1 MHLFTPLFRQFI
13 LLFSASAFL
22 LNTTDSL
29 AQAPSSVESI
39 YKEMLTQLP
48 NVSDYNISDDRGTP
62 TFIEF
67 TTNSLLKSKSDRLSL
82 IEKVYGLN
90 NLKQELAIAKR
101 TTLHNDILVEEY
113 NLTHNGYKVEHGI
126 IKVLSRN
133 DKVQTISGE
142 VYATLKPLNKSVN
155 LTEEEAKKAAK
166 KHIGATNYADDDLQD
181 IKYNSG
187 PISHQMV
194 RAIDRLNTE
203 YDPKAEL
210 VYVDDYRTKE
220 VDLKL
225 TYKFNIYG
233 TAPLSRDFVYVDVSN
248 GEVILKDAIIK
259 HGSGDTRYAGNK
271 SFPTT
276 QNAAGNFEL
285 SGNETISNVDVVTKS
300 VDGAGGGLPIS
311 LSQVYALA
319 VEIEDNND
327 NFTAAEHRPYVI
339 GPNAG
344 SGECTY
350 TPTTTMTGTECNE
363 ANNDDVA
370 LDAHWGASV
379 VARYWHEIH
388 NRHSYDDNGTPIQSF
403 VHYGD
408 AYDNAFWNG
417 SVMTY
422 GDGSYQGGT
431 NPAAS
436 NFAPL
441 TSLDVC
447 GHEIGHAVCQHT
459 ANLVYQRES
468 GAMNEG
474 FSDIWGAAIERY
486 VLDSVDSSLPYDQWG
501 IGEQID
507 ERDGGLPPGS
517 STSRALRWMDDP
529 KAEGNPDTYG
539 GTNWTNPECGEP
551 TLANDQCGV
560 HNNSG
565 VLNKWF
571 YLLVEGSGQQFS
583 PGVSKALAD
592 DSKNDIGDI
601 YSVVGLGFTDA
612 EKIAYL
618 AETIMTPNS
627 KFADARTASIIASR
641 ILFGPCSSHEESVRN
656 AWHAVGVGSQN
667 ANCAPVIGFNIF
679 ANSVST
685 SETGDALGC
694 SSDKEFTVSLFSA
707 SLTTAETVT
716 FSYTGNAVLGEDY
729 TTSATSLSFNG
740 TESKQI
746 VLTILDD
753 AVIEGPEQIIITGS
767 SPNFTTQFPVYTL
780 IIEDDEIIPTPGNA
794 VVTFLTEDFTA
805 TSIPTGWDTIN
816 NPVSVVKWDFDGQ
829 LTTTGKAY
837 VTDQPMF
844 GQPTYI
850 GADSDVILMTPQIN
864 ALGFTDIRVVF
875 DFKAGGEFDGEKF
888 DYGALVVTYDGG
900 ITFRELEVFHGLN
913 TGTTSE
919 GTYDLIIN
927 ELDNSIFNLGF
938 KWYNDELANGIHTF
952 DVDNVIIEGL
962 PIAIEGQLSDNTQ
975 ENVPATADIFFIS
988 DQDGELLAKIS
999 NASADLGCVEIR
1011 ISEEIGTGSD
1021 HSAFDAGLRSNKVY
1035 EVLPTNLTATY
1046 DLTLYYSDVEVD
1058 QWAVN
1063 PNTLNIITV
1072 FDSNIDNISA
1082 GLDITGTSDII
1093 VDDLIATKGY
1103 ITYTFTHQG
1112 ESTVT
1117 LTDIDCVSLLQ
1128 KDEMPVADGSYNG
1141 SIAVLSAGNVSS
1153 TSDVEYYGGN
1163 RVELQSGFEVNLGGK
1178 FLADIDDCPSK

>member
-1 MHLFTPLFRQFI
+1 MHYSHRNLRQLI
-13 LLFSASAFL
+13 LLLAVCSI
-22 LNTTDSL
+22 SL
-29 AQAPSSVESI
+29 SVSDTSAQAQSSVESL
-39 YKEMLTQLP
+39 YKNLLTQLP
-48 NVSDYNISDDRGTP
+48 NVSNYNISDDRGTP
-62 TFIEF
+62 TFVEF
-67 TTNSLLKSKSDRLSL
+67 NTQSQLKSNSDRRSL
-82 IEKVYGLN
+82 AENAYGLK
-90 NLKQELAIAKR
+90 NLKQELAFTKR

-113 NLTHNGYKVEHGI
+113 DLTHNGYKVEHGI

-142 VYATLKPLNKSVN
+142 VYATLKPLNKSIN

-166 KHIGATNYADDDLQD
+166 KHIGATNYADDDLQQ
-181 IKYNSG
+181 IKYKSG
-187 PISHQMV
+187 PISHQML

-225 TYKFNIYG
+225 TYKFNIYA

-248 GEVILKDAIIK
+248 GEVILKDPIIK
-259 HGSGDTRYAGNK
+259 HGMGVTRYAGNK
-271 SFPTT
+271 TFPTT

-327 NFTAAEHRPYVI
+327 DFTAAEHRPYVI

-447 GHEIGHAVCQHT
+447 GHEIGHAVCTHT

-486 VLDSVDSSLPYDQWG
+486 VLDNVDSSLPYDQWG

-539 GTNWTNPECGEP
+539 GTNWTEPECGEP

-592 DSKNDIGDI
+592 DSTNDIGDT

-641 ILFGPCSSHEESVRN
+641 ILFGPCSQQEMSVRD
-656 AWHAVGVGSQN
+656 AWYGVGVGLFSVPCTPLI
-667 ANCAPVIGFNIF
+667 AFNSF
-679 ANSVST
+679 ANGSFAPEKS
-685 SETGDALGC
+685 SAIGC
-694 SSDKEFTVSLFSA
+694 TASSDIEVSIFSVN
-707 SLTTAETVT
+707 TTETVALT
-716 FSYTGNAVLGEDY
+716 YSGIAVRNVDY
-729 TTSATSLSFNG
+729 TTSTSSLSFNG
-740 TESKQI
+740 TEVKTI
-746 VLTILDD
+746 TLTILDD
-753 AVIEGPEQIIITGS
+753 KVLEGDETIIIDAV
-767 SPNFTTQFPVYTL
+767 SPTYTDSHT
-780 IIEDDEIIPTPGNA
+780 ITINDDEIVPEPGNSA
-794 VVTFLTEDFTA
+794 VEFVVEDFTA
-805 TSIPTGWDTIN
+805 TMVPANWSIVDVNTA
-816 NPVSVVKWDFDGQ
+816 SVVSWNFNG
-829 LTTTGKAY
+829 TGPTQGMAY
-837 VTDQPMF
+837 ATDVPAG
-844 GQPTYI
+844 GQPVYT
-850 GADSDVILMTPQIN
+850 GADSDIILMTPLITAQ
-864 ALGFTDIRVVF
+864 GFKDIRVKF
-875 DFKAGGEFDGEKF
+875 DYMVGGEYDGTVF
-888 DYGALVVTYDGG
+888 DYGALVVSYDNGA
-900 ITFRELEVFHGLN
+900 TFRELQQFYAIQ
-913 TGTTSE
+913 TGAVDD
-919 GTYDLIIN
+919 GTYDIVLN
-927 ELDNSIFNLGF
+927 QLDNQTFNLGF
-938 KWYNDELANGIHTF
+938 KWFNDQLANGSYSF
-952 DVDNVIIEGL
+952 SVDNVLVEGQ
-962 PIAIEGQLSDNTQ
+962 PIAIEGNIADNT
-975 ENVPATADIFFIS
+975 EAGVPAGQDVFFIS
-988 DQDGELLAKIS
+988 DQDGELIAKIS

-1011 ISEEIGTGSD
+1011 ISEEIGTGND
-1021 HSAFDAGLRSNKVY
+1021 HSAYDAGLRSNKVY
-1035 EVLPTNLTATY
+1035 EVLPTDLTATY
-1046 DLTLYYSDVEVD
+1046 DLTLYYADIEVD

-1072 FDSNIDNISA
+1072 FDSDIDNISA
-1082 GLDITGTSDII
+1082 GLNIVGTSDII

-1112 ESTVT
+1112 ESSVT

-1128 KDEMPVADGSYNG
+1128 KDEMPVADGSHNA

-1153 TSDVEYYGGN
+1153 TSDVQYYGGD

-1178 FLADIDDCPSK
+1178 FIADIDDCPSK